1 MNSRNQT
8 VVGIDVG
15 GPRKGFHGVA
25 LRDGVVGKATSTNPA
40 EIVEWC
46 LEQRARIVAV
56 DAPCGWSQSGGSRQA
71 ERDLRVGEAR
81 IQCFMTP
88 ERSHA
93 LAHTK
98 GFFDWVFNGEKLY
111 QLLVTHYPLDDG
123 RRGRRSCCLE
133 TFPHGIVCA
142 LAGKI
147 VAAKPKVANRR
158 RVLIAHGYDVS
169 QLPNIDYID
178 AALCAVAAEEFRHG
192 RTKYFGNRAEGFIV
206 LPRSHKTT
214 W

>member
-1 MNSRNQT
+1 MNSRNRT

-15 GPRKGFHGVA
+15 GPRKGFHAVA
-25 LRDGVVGKATSTNPA
+25 LRDGVFGKATSTNPA
-40 EIVEWC
+40 EIVDWC

-56 DAPCGWSQSGGSRQA
+56 DAPCGWGQSGRSRQA
-71 ERDLRVGEAR
+71 ERDLKLGDAR

-88 ERSHA
+88 ARSHA

-98 GFFDWVFNGEKLY
+98 GFFDWVFNGENLY
-111 QLLVTHYPLDDG
+111 QLLAPHYPLFDG
-123 RRGRRSCCLE
+123 KRRKGQCCFE

-158 RVLIAHGYDVS
+158 KVLM
-169 QLPNIDYID
+169 L
-178 AALCAVAAEEFRHG
+178 
-192 RTKYFGNRAEGFIV
+192 
-206 LPRSHKTT
+206 
-214 W
+214 